1 MAKQG
6 QGEREQRGYLSGV
19 EMSRRM
25 RPSRRHPCDGCGGRW
40 HITERA
46 HLAAWRSLYRCTQA
60 VGIPVMGAWEAASHG
75 AAQYGHGRVQVVPGK
90 AAEAP
95 AGRVMLTVG
104 K

>member
-1 MAKQG
+1 M
-6 QGEREQRGYLSGV
+6 
-19 EMSRRM
+19 
-25 RPSRRHPCDGCGGRW
+25 
-40 HITERA
+40 
-46 HLAAWRSLYRCTQA
+46 CTQA
-60 VGIPVMGAWEAASHG
+60 VGIPVMGAWEAASYG